1 MNSAEFSVDVKV
13 VLRKKGTDHYAP
25 ALGRG
30 VVELCDKVDRLGS
43 LNKAAASMGMAYSK
57 AWRIVKHAEEV
68 FGFPFLERK
77 GAKGSTLTVEGRELV
92 FAYRAIDGRLQ
103 EEAQRILEEV
113 MR

>member
-1 MNSAEFSVDVKV
+1 MKSDQFTVDIKV
-13 VLRKKGTDHYAP
+13 VLRKKGADRYAP
-25 ALGRG
+25 AMGKG
-30 VVELCDKVDRLGS
+30 VVELCDRVDQLGS

-77 GAKGSTLTVEGRELV
+77 GAQGSTLTVEGRELV
-92 FAYRAIDGRLQ
+92 FAYRAIDERLQ
-103 EEAQRILEEV
+103 EDAQSVLDEV